1 METAPGALR
10 LRHARSWSRSADRL
24 AGIRAHAA
32 RWSGRVIRA
41 RSRTSVLRN
50 RIIDIASKEC
60 PMSSSPPST
69 ASLRSLPAQP
79 GAASPAA
86 PAVEVITMLG
96 NSVVGVAHVEPLPA
110 VRSRAQSRVAL
121 GVTAAI
127 GALLLLLAALA
138 FGKGLAAAAA
148 DEHALAHWR
157 DVLGRPVYEFRPTRL
172 HPAYD
177 WMALLGLTGGMAA
190 LTWGGLGLRAR
201 PRRDTFTIG
210 TDAGV
215 DASVAG
221 SSSVACP
228 TRFEL
233 IRWRDGAPVVRVTGG
248 MRARMHRDGRVYS
261 IDELAALGVARSASE
276 FPGAHELA
284 VPESGSVRVEI
295 GASPAS
301 FVIRKMAAGRKLAL
315 SGQAMPERR
324 TLAFWL
330 GSIIAHLALLA
341 LVSAI
346 PPSPATLGLG
356 LEGSE
361 TRIISARSK
370 AFEVAP
376 IETSSEPSS
385 QPSGPRGPSATLA
398 LEPPSSAGGG
408 PDVRNPDRQRTPG
421 SREDARRQAQ
431 REGMLAFLGDRPGVF
446 DPLGEIGSFE
456 AEPGAV
462 TDYGGPVGA
471 GPGSNWG
478 TFGSGPGGFA
488 LQGGGT
494 VASGGYNTIGEPGG
508 SGPFGPGGHG
518 PGLDPRARARFSGP
532 TVRISNPETD
542 GGLDKR
548 IIRSHVQRQHERI
561 RHCYERTLLTSPDVA
576 GTVVTSFVIS
586 PDGRV
591 IRAGATGIGNAG
603 LESCIAGVINNMSF
617 PRSSSNQITQVTSY
631 PFELR
636 TPGR

>member
-1 METAPGALR
+1 
-10 LRHARSWSRSADRL
+10 
-24 AGIRAHAA
+24 
-32 RWSGRVIRA
+32 
-41 RSRTSVLRN
+41 VLRN
-50 RIIDIASKEC
+50 CIIDLVSKEC

-96 NSVVGVAHVEPLPA
+96 NSVVGVAHVEPLSGA
-110 VRSRAQSRVAL
+110 RAQSRVAL
-121 GVTAAI
+121 GVTAGI

-157 DVLGRPVYEFRPTRL
+157 DVLGRPIYEFRPTRL
-172 HPAYD
+172 DPAYD
-177 WMALLGLTGGMAA
+177 WMALLGLTGGVAA

-233 IRWRDGAPVVRVTGG
+233 IRWRDGAPLVRVTGG
-248 MRARMHRDGRVYS
+248 MRARMHRDGRTYAL
-261 IDELAALGVARSASE
+261 DELAALGVARPAGAS
-276 FPGAHELA
+276 PNAHELA

-295 GASPAS
+295 GAGPAS
-301 FVIRKMAAGRKLAL
+301 FVIRKMAAGRKHALA
-315 SGQAMPERR
+315 GQALPERR

-341 LVSAI
+341 LVNAI
-346 PPSPATLGLG
+346 PPAPATLGLG
-356 LEGSE
+356 LEGSD
-361 TRIISARSK
+361 TRVISARSK
-370 AFEVAP
+370 AFEIAP
-376 IETSSEPSS
+376 IEASDEPSS
-385 QPSGPRGPSATLA
+385 QASGPRGPSASLA
-398 LEPPSSAGGG
+398 LSQPDQPRSPGGG
-408 PDVRNPDRQRTPG
+408 LDVRNPEQRAPG
-421 SREDARRQAQ
+421 SRDDARRQAQ

-462 TDYGGPVGA
+462 TDYGGPVGV
-471 GPGSNWG
+471 GPGSTWG
-478 TFGSGPGGFA
+478 SFGSGPGGFA
-488 LQGGGT
+488 FQGGGT
-494 VASGGYNTIGEPGG
+494 VGTGNYNTIGGPGG

-518 PGLDPRARARFSGP
+518 PGLDPRARQRFSGP
-532 TVRISNPETD
+532 TVHISNPKTE
-542 GGLDKR
+542 GGIDKR

-561 RHCYERTLLTSPDVA
+561 RHCYERTLLTAPDVT
-576 GTVVTSFVIS
+576 GTVTTSFVIS

-591 IRAGATGIGNAG
+591 MRASATGIGNAG
-603 LESCIAGVINNMSF
+603 LESCIAGIISNMSF
-617 PRSSSNQITQVTSY
+617 PRSTSDQITQVTSY

-636 TPGR
+636 NPGR

>member
-1 METAPGALR
+1 
-10 LRHARSWSRSADRL
+10 
-24 AGIRAHAA
+24 
-32 RWSGRVIRA
+32 
-41 RSRTSVLRN
+41 
-50 RIIDIASKEC
+50 
-60 PMSSSPPST
+60 MSSSPPST
-69 ASLRSLPAQP
+69 PSLRSLPAQP
-79 GAASPAA
+79 AAASPAA

-96 NSVVGVAHVEPLPA
+96 NSVVGVAHVEPLSDA
-110 VRSRAQSRVAL
+110 RSRAQSRVAL
-121 GVTAAI
+121 GVTAGI

-148 DEHALAHWR
+148 DEHALARWR

-172 HPAYD
+172 NPAYD
-177 WMALLGLTGGMAA
+177 WMALLGLTGGIAA

-210 TDAGV
+210 TDADV
-215 DASVAG
+215 DASIAG

-248 MRARMHRDGRVYS
+248 MGARMHRDGRVYAL
-261 IDELAALGVARSASE
+261 DQLAALGVARPDSG

-301 FVIRKMAAGRKLAL
+301 FVIRKMAAGRKHAL
-315 SGQAMPERR
+315 SGQALPERR
-324 TLAFWL
+324 TLAFWM

-346 PPSPATLGLG
+346 PPAPATLGLG
-356 LEGSE
+356 LEGSNA
-361 TRIISARSK
+361 RIINARSK

-376 IETSSEPSS
+376 IETSNEPSS
-385 QPSGPRGPSATLA
+385 EPSGPRGPGATLA
-398 LEPPSSAGGG
+398 LGQPDQPSSQGGG
-408 PDVRNPDRQRTPG
+408 PNVPNPEQRAPG
-421 SREDARRQAQ
+421 SREEARRQAQ

-488 LQGGGT
+488 FQGGGT
-494 VASGGYNTIGEPGG
+494 VSSGGYNTIGEPGG
-508 SGPFGPGGHG
+508 SGPFGPGGRG
-518 PGLDPRARARFSGP
+518 PGLEPRAHSRFSGP
-532 TVRISNPETD
+532 TVHISNPTTD

-561 RHCYERTLLTSPDVA
+561 RHCYERTLLTSPAVA
-576 GTVVTSFVIS
+576 GTVTTSFVIS

-603 LESCIAGVINNMSF
+603 LESCITGVINNMSF
-617 PRSSSNQITQVTSY
+617 PRSSANQITQVTSY
-631 PFELR
+631 PFVLR